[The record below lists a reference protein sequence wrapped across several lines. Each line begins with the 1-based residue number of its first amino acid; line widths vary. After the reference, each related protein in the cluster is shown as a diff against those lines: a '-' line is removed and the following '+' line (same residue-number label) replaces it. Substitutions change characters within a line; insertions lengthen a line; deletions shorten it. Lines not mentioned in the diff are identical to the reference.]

1 MSEFMSVLNTSTG
14 LSGILIDNSHQDSSS
29 TISFT
34 QARYS
39 SASVWSYFILSRDK
53 TYANKSSKKSMTQGT
68 GGISNGEMMVRWLD
82 SDEKIIDMLQ
92 GCGAAVEGTSSWI
105 LYKEV
110 TIVPVLPLLNIACF
124 VLRILK
130 PYIKNFEYAKTQV
143 MHQAMPAGGFLNYH
157 PVYTRNM
164 SYNLYQNGDT
174 FCISGPYL
182 RSLHIQGDRISKEIG
197 LERKHSCDYKTATG
211 LAIFLSSDR

>member
-1 MSEFMSVLNTSTG
+1 
-14 LSGILIDNSHQDSSS
+14 
-29 TISFT
+29 
-34 QARYS
+34 
-39 SASVWSYFILSRDK
+39 
-53 TYANKSSKKSMTQGT
+53 MTQGT

-82 SDEKIIDMLQ
+82 SDEKIIDLLQ
-92 GCGAAVEGTSSWI
+92 GCGAA
-105 LYKEV
+105 
-110 TIVPVLPLLNIACF
+110 IACF

-174 FCISGPYL
+174 YCISGPYL
-182 RSLHIQGDRISKEIG
+182 RSLHIQGDRIRE
-197 LERKHSCDYKTATG
+197 EA
-211 LAIFLSSDR
+211 FL